1 MRVYLCRGCFA
12 RIIMAF
18 NATRDRYRMR
28 NTAFERVFI
37 ETVWLMV
44 MTTRFLLS
52 PFVMLYRWQT
62 YSWEEEEE
70 KLYGCLNIVE
80 IFSLRIIADTRVKVE
95 SKIWQIN
102 NGWRFYSS
110 SWIFNTVS
118 GSRFYPFRSAQVFS
132 SLFLSATRNTNLLF
146 LHLLFCYFSILNFF
160 HFFVSFFFYHVI
172 LFFYSR
178 FLLLF
183 IPFSRI
189 FFF

>member
-62 YSWEEEEE
+62 CSWEEKEEK

-102 NGWRFYSS
+102 NGWRFYSF

-118 GSRFYPFRSAQVFS
+118 RLRSILSDLHRSFLPSFS
-132 SLFLSATRNTNLLF
+132 QLREIQI
-146 LHLLFCYFSILNFF
+146 YFSY
-160 HFFVSFFFYHVI
+160 VFYFATSV
-172 LFFYSR
+172 F
-178 FLLLF
+178 
-183 IPFSRI
+183 
-189 FFF
+189 